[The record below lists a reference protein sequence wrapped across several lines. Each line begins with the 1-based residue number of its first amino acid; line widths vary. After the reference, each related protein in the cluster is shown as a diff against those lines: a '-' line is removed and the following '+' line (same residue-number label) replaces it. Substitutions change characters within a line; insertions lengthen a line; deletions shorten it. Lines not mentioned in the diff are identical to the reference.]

1 MITLEM
7 LNGNEGLKGLT
18 PDQKEAIVTL
28 SRNDENAVIGER
40 FGEVYRQ
47 MDETIVN
54 ALGIPR
60 NGDEKTYLYL
70 QRAANEFKGKYA
82 DYDGLKGQIDSL
94 KNEKAALEAKI
105 ESGAGDSSLKE
116 QYENVKKELQATK
129 EQFNTLKGEKDAL
142 EAQHKQQLMGLRID
156 AEMAKA
162 KDGLKFRS
170 GMSEAAIQSL
180 VDAAVVKVKGYSPK
194 FETDNN
200 GKENL
205 RFYDSNGVIMNN
217 PDNNLNP
224 FTPKELLL
232 RELKP
237 YDIID
242 NAARGGAGG
251 NQTPPSRATGFSG
264 STREQAVAE
273 IEKELATKG
282 FVKGTEAYENE
293 MFRLYEENNIDSLP
307 LQ

>member
-1 MITLEM
+1 M

-18 PDQKEAIVTL
+18 PDQKEAILTM
-28 SRNDENAVIGER
+28 SRNDENAVIGAR

-70 QRAANEFKGKYA
+70 QRAANEFKGKFA
-82 DYDGLKGQIDSL
+82 DYDGLKAQIETL
-94 KNEKAALEAKI
+94 KGEKSALETKI
-105 ESGAGDSSLKE
+105 ASGAVDSTLKE
-116 QYENVKKELQATK
+116 QYENVKKELQTTK
-129 EQFNTLKGEKDAL
+129 EQYVALKGEKDSL
-142 EAQHKQQLMGLRID
+142 EAQHQQQLLGLRID

-162 KDGLKFRS
+162 RDGLKFRS
-170 GMSEAAIQSL
+170 GMSDAAIQSL
-180 VDAAVVKVKGYSPK
+180 VDAAVVKVKGYAPK
-194 FETDNN
+194 FVTDNT
-200 GKENL
+200 GKESL

-251 NQTPPSRATGFSG
+251 GSITPKSVNFSG
-264 STREQAVAE
+264 STREQAVEE
-273 IEKELATKG
+273 IEKELSTKG
-282 FVKGTEAYENE
+282 LVKGTEAYENE